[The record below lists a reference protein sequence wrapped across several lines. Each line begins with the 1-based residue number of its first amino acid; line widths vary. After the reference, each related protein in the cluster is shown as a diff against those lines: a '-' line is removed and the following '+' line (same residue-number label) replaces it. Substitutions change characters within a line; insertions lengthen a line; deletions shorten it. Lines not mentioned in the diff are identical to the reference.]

1 MRKDSSYYIRVYH
14 FSNLIFGGRG
24 LNSENSYFDGCLDSI
39 SYVNRA
45 KNAAEIL
52 RDATLVA
59 FLSFDSSTLID
70 AGPLKINGIGTN
82 YAFTSAGRVSKAL
95 TLSTSNSYVQISGL
109 RRLGTSGWPY
119 SISIWVNPTS
129 ATGGTIVHLSKTT
142 SGASGWAIPMIGFTS
157 SGRIAIHSWNGQ
169 SVSLTG
175 PIIPVK
181 KWTHI
186 VATYSPTNGQRLYVN
201 NALIGSSTAFT
212 FSAGGA
218 PMIITLGSSMEG
230 TGYASSIQTGQ
241 FYGSLDE
248 FYVYARELTQSEISD
263 LYNNV

>member
-24 LNSENSYFDGCLDSI
+24 LNSENSYFDGCLD
-39 SYVNRA
+39 VNRA

-70 AGPLKINGIGTN
+70 SGPLKINGIGTN

-157 SGRIAIHSWNGQ
+157 SGRIAINSWNGQ

-218 PMIITLGSSMEG
+218 PMIITLGSS
-230 TGYASSIQTGQ
+230 IQTGQ

>member
-1 MRKDSSYYIRVYH
+1 MQGSG
-14 FSNLIFGGRG
+14 N
-24 LNSENSYFDGCLDSI
+24 NYFDGCLDSI

-45 KNAAEIL
+45 KNEAEIL

-70 AGPLKINGIGTN
+70 AGPLQINGIGTN
-82 YAFTSAGRVSKAL
+82 YAFTSSGRVSKAL

-119 SISIWVNPTS
+119 SISIWVHPTN
-129 ATGGTIVHLSKTT
+129 ATGGTIVYLSKTT
-142 SGASGWAIPMIGFTS
+142 SGTSDWTIPIIGFTS
-157 SGRIAIHSWNGQ
+157 FGRIAINSWNGQ

-175 PIIPVK
+175 PIVSLN

-201 NALIGSSTAFT
+201 SALIASTTAFT
-212 FSAGGA
+212 FLAGGA
-218 PMIITLGSSMEG
+218 PMIITLGSTMEG
-230 TGYASSIQTGQ
+230 TGYLCAIQTGQ

-248 FYVYARELTQSEISD
+248 FYVYARELKQSEIST
-263 LYNNV
+263 LYNHI